1 MEEVM
6 LTLEKCREIAAAAM
20 SRMGPLSV
28 YAADA
33 LFAAFEAERSTWIA
47 SIDVGDERS
56 LFEERVHLAS
66 TSVTVASELPDEKVA
81 AWAIARVRAV
91 DAALAKE
98 RV

>member
-1 MEEVM
+1 M
-6 LTLEKCREIAAAAM
+6 LTREKCREIAAAAM

-47 SIDVGDERS
+47 SIDVGDERRE
-56 LFEERVHLAS
+56 FEARVHAMACAM
-66 TSVTVASELPDEKVA
+66 VATGA
-81 AWAIARVRAV
+81 AWSPVDLVDSVRAV

-98 RV
+98 RA